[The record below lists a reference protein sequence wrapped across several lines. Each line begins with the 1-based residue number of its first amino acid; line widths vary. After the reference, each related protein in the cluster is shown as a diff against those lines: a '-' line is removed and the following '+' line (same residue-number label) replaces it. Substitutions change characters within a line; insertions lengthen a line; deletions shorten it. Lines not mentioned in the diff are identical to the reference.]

1 MTKKEKSFYAGGIY
15 YFCMSFVLT
24 TMYSVHYYAT
34 AKLTKFNEMMVCPE
48 NILPGQHFKRVI
60 LLFLVLPLLLQATQA
75 QEEGSVPGYHVKTV
89 VIDAGHGGKDPGT
102 LGRYTKEKDITLA
115 IALKVGQYIRQNIKD
130 VQVLYTR
137 KTDVFI
143 ELYKR
148 GEIAN
153 KAHADLFISIHCNS
167 NPNKNITGAETYV
180 MGIDKNN
187 RNMEVVR
194 KENDVITL
202 EDDYKQ
208 HYEGFDPNDPVSMI
222 SFNMAQNVYRSQSLE
237 FAALVQDQFRK
248 RAGRHDRGVRQA
260 LFAVLWTTYMPSVL
274 IETGFLSNAREEVFL
289 RSENGQAI
297 IASAIYRAF
306 KEYKTRIES
315 RSNFSF
321 EKQDTATAWLG
332 VQVMASVKKAATG
345 NKKLK
350 KYSPVKEIYDGKR
363 YKYIIGHTQS
373 LSEARDLRKDL
384 IKTFPGAFIV
394 GVKSGKIIP
403 VEDALKEINR

>member
-1 MTKKEKSFYAGGIY
+1 MIELRK
-15 YFCMSFVLT
+15 
-24 TMYSVHYYAT
+24 
-34 AKLTKFNEMMVCPE
+34 
-48 NILPGQHFKRVI
+48 NILPGKYFKRGI
-60 LLFLVLPLLLQATQA
+60 WLFLAFSVLLPSVQA
-75 QEEGSVPGYHVKTV
+75 QEEATQQIYRVKKV

-102 LGRYTKEKDITLA
+102 LGRYSKEKDIALA
-115 IALKVGQYIRQNIKD
+115 IALKVGRYIKENVKD
-130 VQVLYTR
+130 VQVIYTR
-137 KTDVFI
+137 STDVFI

-187 RNMEVVR
+187 RNMEVVK

-202 EDDYKQ
+202 EANYKQ

-222 SFNMAQNVYRSQSLE
+222 TFNMAQNVYRSQSLE

-260 LFAVLWTTYMPSVL
+260 PFMVLWNTYMPSVL
-274 IETGFLSNAREEVFL
+274 IETGFLSNAREETFL

-332 VQVMASVKKAATG
+332 VQVMASVKKIPAD

-350 KYSPVKEIYDGKR
+350 KYSPVTEIWDGKR
-363 YKYIIGHTQS
+363 YKYIIGHTGS
-373 LSEARDLRKDL
+373 LTEAKDLRKTL
-384 IKTFPGAFIV
+384 VKTFPGAFVV
-394 GVKSGKIIP
+394 GVRADKIIP
-403 VEDALKEINR
+403 LDDALKEINR

>member
-1 MTKKEKSFYAGGIY
+1 
-15 YFCMSFVLT
+15 
-24 TMYSVHYYAT
+24 MYSDHFYAT
-34 AKLTKFNEMMVCPE
+34 AKLTKLDEMIE
-48 NILPGQHFKRVI
+48 ALKNILPGKFIKRV
-60 LLFLVLPLLLQATQA
+60 LLIFLALSPAIVVHGQ
-75 QEEGSVPGYHVKTV
+75 EGSQGYKIKKV
-89 VIDAGHGGKDPGT
+89 VIDAGHGGYDPGT
-102 LGRYTKEKDITLA
+102 LGRYSKEKDIALS
-115 IALKVGQYIRQNIKD
+115 IALKTGKYIEENVPD
-130 VQVLYTR
+130 VEVIYTR

-187 RNMEVVR
+187 KNMEVVK

-202 EDDYKQ
+202 EKDYKQ

-222 SFNMAQNVYRSQSLE
+222 SFNMAQNVYRQQSLE
-237 FAALVQDQFRK
+237 FAALVQDQFRR

-260 LFAVLWTTYMPSVL
+260 PFAVLWTTYMPSVL
-274 IETGFLSNAREEVFL
+274 VETGFLSNSREEAFL
-289 RSENGQAI
+289 RTDNGQAI

-306 KEYKTRIES
+306 KEYKNRIES

-321 EKQDTATAWLG
+321 EKRDTAEVWLG
-332 VQVMASVKKAATG
+332 VQLMASVKKIPAG

-350 KYSPVKEIYDGKR
+350 KYSPVSELYDGKR
-363 YKYIIGHTQS
+363 YKYIIGKTGS
-373 LSEARDLRKDL
+373 LEEAKALRKKL
-384 IKTFPGAFIV
+384 IKTFPGAFVV
-394 GVKSGKIIP
+394 GVRSEKIIP
-403 VEDALKEINR
+403 INDALKEINR